1 MTLSFPRRKVKKL
14 QTQCENLFNKKTVTL
29 RKLNKLIRRLAPLQ
43 YRPLQHQQIQGMITQ
58 NSCEKNE
65 SFDPGKDRTAVVD
78 KKPKLTQ

>member
-1 MTLSFPRRKVKKL
+1 MKKL

-29 RKLNKLIRRLAPLQ
+29 RKLNKLIGRLAPLQ